1 VRSIQRVVTLGAA
14 AAAVV
19 VLGACSAPSQE
30 PSTATDV
37 PPVPT
42 VAAAGPLTPEPGP
55 GSTTAA
61 EVFGPGCASL
71 PTGDD
76 PGSLSSMSLAPV
88 AAAAGTNP
96 QLTTLTEL
104 IGRANLTEALNA
116 APGLTVF
123 APTNEA
129 FAKLSPER
137 LAALQADPARLG
149 PVLQYHVSG
158 VRQSAEELK
167 AAGTVTELAGGTVRI
182 GGAGEEMTV
191 ADASGTTANVVCG
204 NIPTGNATVFL
215 IDSVLTPQG

>member
-1 VRSIQRVVTLGAA
+1 VRSIQRLVTLGT

-19 VLGACSAPSQE
+19 VLGACSAPSQD

-42 VAAAGPLTPEPGP
+42 VAAAGPLTPAPEPG
-55 GSTTAA
+55 TTSAA
-61 EVFGPGCASL
+61 NVFGPGCSSL

-88 AAAAGTNP
+88 AAAAETNP

-116 APGLTVF
+116 APGLTLF

-129 FAKLSPER
+129 FAKLPPEQ
-137 LAALQADPARLG
+137 LAALQAEPARLAA
-149 PVLQYHVSG
+149 VLQYHVSAT
-158 VRQSAEELK
+158 RANAEELR
-167 AAGTVTELAGGTVRI
+167 AAGTATELAGGTVQI
-182 GGAGEEMTV
+182 GGTGEELTV
-191 ADASGTTANVVCG
+191 TGGSGAPAAVLCG
-204 NIPTGNATVFL
+204 NIPTENATVFL